1 MDLTTI
7 IQSKKGNSLTKY
19 PSIMTYHK
27 MGKGILEEKINMP
40 EQDRDQIVYISE
52 KIDGINMRILI
63 LNGDYV
69 IGSREEFIYA
79 KGDRIVSTNIKDYI
93 GYMVSIAEDMIHSN
107 AIKRDVLYCIYG
119 ELYGSKI
126 QSAWKRYTS
135 SKGTYGYRIFDV
147 WDMPVLDF
155 AMMYDSI
162 ASSEAASNWRES
174 NRQPWYEFFSL
185 LTFATSVISLS
196 PVPYIKH
203 DFLKNIPEDKEGAF
217 LYLLNFQKTIINLDG
232 SKKNCTDAEGIVIRT
247 ENREYIS
254 KLRFADY
261 AKTFRKTDI
270 KKYNELMMKKKEEV
284 KK

>member
-40 EQDRDQIVYISE
+40 EQDRDQNVYISE

-79 KGDRIVSTNIKDYI
+79 KGDRAVSPNIKDYI
-93 GYMVSIAEDMIHSN
+93 GYMISTAEDLIRSK

-135 SKGTYGYRIFDV
+135 SKDTYGYRIFDV
-147 WDMPVLDF
+147 WDMPVLEF
-155 AMMYDSI
+155 ATMYDSMTPD
-162 ASSEAASNWRES
+162 AASNWRES
-174 NRQPWYEFFSL
+174 NRQPWYDVYALSSFVE
-185 LTFATSVISLS
+185 ATNLDT
-196 PVPYIKH
+196 VPYIKH
-203 DFLKNIPEDKEGAF
+203 DSLKNIPEDKEGAF
-217 LYLLNFQKTIINLDG
+217 LYLLDFQKTIIDLDG

-247 ENREYIS
+247 ENRDYIS

-270 KKYNELMMKKKEEV
+270 EKFNELMMKKKERFER
-284 KK
+284 